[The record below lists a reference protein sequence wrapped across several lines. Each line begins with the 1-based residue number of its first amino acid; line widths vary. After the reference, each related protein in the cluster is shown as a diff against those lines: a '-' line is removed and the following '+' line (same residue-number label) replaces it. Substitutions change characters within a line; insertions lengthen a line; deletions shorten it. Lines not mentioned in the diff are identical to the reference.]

1 MSEMIESNLRK
12 DILKMKK
19 TILLAAAVCGIF
31 GIGYVTGAGA
41 APKAHVYE
49 LRTYVAADGKLE
61 DLKARFRNHT
71 LKIFEKHGMKNVVY
85 GVPSDA
91 PASSNTLIYLLQ
103 HDSREAA
110 KASWDKFRTDPDWV
124 KARTAS
130 EVNGKL
136 TNKVESIF
144 LDPTDFSPMK

>member
-1 MSEMIESNLRK
+1 
-12 DILKMKK
+12 MKK
-19 TILLAAAVCGIF
+19 TILTAAAICAVF
-31 GIGYVTGAGA
+31 GLGYVTGAGA

-49 LRTYVAADGKLE
+49 LRTYYTPEGKLE

-71 LKIFEKHGMKNVVY
+71 VKLFEKHGMKNVVY
-85 GVPSDA
+85 GVPQDA
-91 PASSNTLIYLLQ
+91 PGSTNTLIYLLQ

-110 KASWDKFRTDPDWV
+110 KKSWDDFRNDPEWT

-136 TNKVESIF
+136 TTKVESVFI
-144 LDPTDFSPMK
+144 DPTDFSPMK